1 MIVLVGNQIVP
12 PFQLEEIQAKR
23 ARSSVPVEL
32 LATWLF
38 PGEALK
44 KIVFWVS
51 LDIQTHEKNI

>member
-1 MIVLVGNQIVP
+1 MIFLVGNQIVP

-38 PGEALK
+38 PGEAVK
-44 KIVFWVS
+44 KNRV
-51 LDIQTHEKNI
+51 LG